1 MTKKRFSLSIDTEW
15 WFVQDNTIQV
25 NKYGYRDD
33 LTGEDE
39 YGGLRQEL
47 TEQETVDLLNKLY
60 EENMKLQFQFNL
72 LQEPVNEF
80 YRGAK
85 ENANMV
91 LVEQLK
97 RENKELKLQLEAF
110 KDKLCELGM
119 SGSKQYDKR
128 FHIAIS
134 NDNTVRLVD
143 HERNNDL
150 ISIGF
155 KKHSDAADCSDA
167 LQYLCN
173 LMNGLAE
180 ENDVLRKQ
188 LKTKHVTGHLKKSDV
203 KDSHLIIDGNE
214 VNCKI
219 EELRASG
226 YSDEY
231 INKELGHL
239 VNWRI

>member
-1 MTKKRFSLSIDTEW
+1 MTEKRFSLNIDTEW
-15 WFVQDNTIQV
+15 WFVQDNTIEV

-39 YGGLRQEL
+39 YRGLCQEL
-47 TEQETVDLLNKLY
+47 TEQETVDLLNKFY
-60 EENMKLQFQFNL
+60 EENKKLQFQFNL

-80 YRGAK
+80 YRGIR

-91 LVEQLK
+91 GQLK
-97 RENKELKLQLEAF
+97 KENKELKLQLEEL
-110 KDKLCELGM
+110 KDKLCELGA
-119 SGSKQYDKR
+119 SNVKRYDKR
-128 FHIAIS
+128 FDITVS

-143 HERNNDL
+143 HKESDDL
-150 ISIGF
+150 ISIRF
-155 KKHSDAADCSDA
+155 KEHSDAADCSDA

-173 LMNGLAE
+173 LMNGLEE
-180 ENDVLRKQ
+180 ENDVLREQ
-188 LKTKHVTGHLKKSDV
+188 LKTEYRTGHLEKSDF
-203 KDSHLIIDGNE
+203 KDSQLIIDGNE